1 MTSPP
6 SPQHQSLT
14 AKLSTPTALL
24 LFATVVLVWGLNWT
38 VTKIIVAHV
47 TPLWTASIRTMIA
60 VVALLMLLAARRQL
74 ILPRR
79 GDIPVVLAI
88 GLFHM
93 VAFSALMTAGLKYV
107 PVGRSIVLGYTVPL
121 WVAPGAWLFLREPMP
136 GMRILGIV
144 LGLCG
149 LAVMFNPLEFD
160 WNDSQAVFG
169 NGLLLLSAFAWS
181 ISILYV
187 RAHRWISTPFQLVF
201 WEALLAAVLLTA
213 MAVCF
218 EGRPHIVWTTEL
230 TLSFAYSGLIGTALG
245 FWAMAVVNRSVPAAI
260 TSLGILATPV
270 VGIATSV
277 LLLGETLTLPL
288 ILATA
293 LILSGI
299 AIGTI
304 AGTAMKGPPWKLR
317 WRKHRGE

>member
-1 MTSPP
+1 MISLPSTRRESPE
-6 SPQHQSLT
+6 
-14 AKLSTPTALL
+14 ARLSTATAPV
-24 LFATVVLVWGLNWT
+24 LFVTVILVWGINWT
-38 VTKIIVAHV
+38 VTKIIVTHV
-47 TPLWTASIRTMIA
+47 TPLWTASIRTWIA
-60 VVALLMLLAARRQL
+60 VAGLLVLLAACRQL
-74 ILPRR
+74 IVPKR

-136 GMRILGIV
+136 GMRILGII

-149 LAVMFNPLEFD
+149 LAIMFNPLAFD
-160 WNDSQAVFG
+160 WSDSQAVFG

-201 WEALLAAVLLTA
+201 WEALLAAILLTG
-213 MAVCF
+213 MAIGF
-218 EGRPHIVWTTEL
+218 EGPLPHIVWTTEL
-230 TLSFAYSGLIGTALG
+230 TLSFIYSGVVGTALG
-245 FWAMAVVNRSVPAAI
+245 FWAMAVVNRSVPAAV

-270 VGIATSV
+270 VGIASSV
-277 LLLGETLTLPL
+277 LMLGESVTLPL
-288 ILATA
+288 VLATL

-304 AGTAMKGPPWKLR
+304 AGAR
-317 WRKHRGE
+317 A

>member
-1 MTSPP
+1 MTSPQ
-6 SPQHQSLT
+6 SPGHQPPPFPPPL
-14 AKLSTPTALL
+14 AGKGRERVKLSTPTAVL

-38 VTKIIVAHV
+38 VTKIIVADV
-47 TPLWTASIRTMIA
+47 TPLWTASIRTTIA
-60 VVALLMLLAARRQL
+60 VVALLVLLASLGQL
-74 ILPRR
+74 ILPKR
-79 GDIPVVLAI
+79 GDIAVVLAI

-136 GMRILGIV
+136 GMRVLGIA
-144 LGLCG
+144 LGLAG
-149 LAVMFNPLEFD
+149 LAVMFNPLAFD
-160 WNDSQAVFG
+160 WGDSQAVFG

-201 WEALLAAVLLTA
+201 WEALLAAILLA
-213 MAVCF
+213 GLALCF
-218 EGRPHIVWTTEL
+218 EGPPPHIVWTTEL
-230 TLSFAYSGLIGTALG
+230 TLSFIYSGVVGTALG
-245 FWAMAVVNRSVPAAI
+245 FWAMAVVNRSVPAAV

-270 VGIATSV
+270 VGIVSSV
-277 LLLGETLTLPL
+277 LMLGESVSLPL
-288 ILATA
+288 IVATV

-299 AIGTI
+299 AIGTL
-304 AGTAMKGPPWKLR
+304 AGAR
-317 WRKHRGE
+317 S